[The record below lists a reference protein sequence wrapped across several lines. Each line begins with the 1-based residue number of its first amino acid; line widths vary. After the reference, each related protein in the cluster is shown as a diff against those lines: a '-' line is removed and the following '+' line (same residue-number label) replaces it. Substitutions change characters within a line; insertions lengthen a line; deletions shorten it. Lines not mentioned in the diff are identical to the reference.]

1 MADQK
6 YRVVERIEAGGM
18 AEVFIGEAVSVE
30 GFRKPVAIKR
40 VLPHLTQNKDFVN
53 MFLDEARLGA
63 RLNHANVVTVFD
75 VGSTD
80 NSYFIVMEYID
91 GANLKSLAE
100 NVHGKRRAF
109 PGKEAI
115 FITMEAARG
124 LSYAHDLLDD
134 HGQPLRIVHR
144 DVSPPNIMLSRR
156 GEVKVMD
163 FGLAKATTQLESTDP
178 GVVKGK
184 FGYLSPEAA
193 NGADVDARADIFAL
207 GVVLWELLE
216 GRRLFRG
223 ETDYQTVKLVAEAN
237 IPPLTLERHE
247 GLHHDI
253 ERVILKAL
261 EKRPENRFQTCRE
274 FGDALADFLFDHR
287 LKVTSYD
294 LANLVRT
301 YIPKRV
307 PKNLAAENSQIATLI
322 QEELTGFVSIGQE
335 AERELADGSSPL
347 DLQIAP
353 GSEPLMTGE
362 LSLGSLWEAQPT
374 TTQTALG
381 GIADHL
387 DSGAPAAL
395 PHPTEVTHAD
405 AESPTDH
412 SPPPERHAGPKPVVV
427 AALTTLTLVAIALLA
442 LLGWHTFK

>member
-1 MADQK
+1 MAEQK

-75 VGSTD
+75 VGSAD

-91 GANLKSLAE
+91 GANLKSVAE
-100 NVHGKRRAF
+100 SVQGKRRTF

-124 LSYAHDLLDD
+124 LSYAHDLLDE

-223 ETDYQTVKLVAEAN
+223 DTDYQTVKLVAEAK
-237 IPPLTLERHE
+237 IPPLTLARHE

-253 ERVILKAL
+253 ERIILKSL

-301 YIPKRV
+301 HIPKRV
-307 PKNLAAENSQIATLI
+307 PKSHAAENSQIATLI
-322 QEELTGFVSIGQE
+322 QEELTGFVSIGRE
-335 AERELADGSSPL
+335 AGREFSDGSSPV
-347 DLQIAP
+347 DLQAAP
-353 GSEPLMTGE
+353 GSEPLITGE
-362 LSLGSLWEAQPT
+362 LGLGSLWETQPGT
-374 TTQTALG
+374 NPTALS

-387 DSGAPAAL
+387 ESEASSAPVDLSTSKRTEDGAGPEISL
-395 PHPTEVTHAD
+395 
-405 AESPTDH
+405 AEARS
-412 SPPPERHAGPKPVVV
+412 EGPKPIVV
-427 AALTTLTLVAIALLA
+427 AALTTLTLVTLAALA
-442 LLGWHTFK
+442 LIGWHTLK